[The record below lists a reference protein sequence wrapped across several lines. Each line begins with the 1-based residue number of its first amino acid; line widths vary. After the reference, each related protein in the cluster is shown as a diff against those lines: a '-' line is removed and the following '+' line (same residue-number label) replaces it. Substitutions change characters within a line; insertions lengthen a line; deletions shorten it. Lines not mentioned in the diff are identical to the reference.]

1 MSTAAETPEIR
12 RKRLRFRSWHRGMQ
26 EMDLLLGRFADAHL
40 PSMDAAALDRFE
52 AVLRCGD
59 QDLYGWITGTQPWP
73 PELDNELTRQLTEFT
88 QRGPEK

>member
-1 MSTAAETPEIR
+1 MSIANEPLDIR

-40 PSMDAAALDRFE
+40 ASMDAPSLDRFE

-59 QDLYGWITGTQPWP
+59 QDLYAWMTGTQPWP
-73 PELDNELTRQLTEFT
+73 PELENELTLRLTEFT
-88 QRGPEK
+88 QRGPDN